1 MKHLF
6 KKKIKKI
13 KDKGTEKRIWV
24 LLKDFWQRWKPRT
37 SEKKPQNK
45 QRTKPLT
52 VTYCKQS
59 ML

>member
-45 QRTKPLT
+45 QRTKP
-52 VTYCKQS
+52 
-59 ML
+59 